1 MQSTRSVA
9 ESLASLSPTRRAE
22 ALRGLTEAQA
32 VALLRDWRFWGRPYQ
47 HEPAGS
53 WRTWL
58 ILAGRGWG
66 KTRTGAETV
75 RQWATSGRYGRIALV
90 ARTAADVRDVIVEGE
105 SGLLAIHR
113 DDERPVWKA
122 SQRRLEWPNG
132 AIATTYSAEEPDQ
145 LRGPQSDAAWC
156 DELAAWRYPETWDQL
171 QFGLRLGDAPRV
183 IVTTTPRPT
192 KLVRLLASA
201 PDTHVTRGKTADNR
215 KNLAPGVV
223 ADLERRYAGTRL
235 GRQELDGEILDDSA
249 GALWRWQWIDAAR
262 VARAPDLRRVVVAID
277 PAASSHDESDETGI
291 VVAGVGHDGRAYVLA
306 DASGRYRPEEWAR
319 TALALYR
326 EHRADAIVAE
336 ANNGG
341 EMVAATLRVHDRGAN
356 VRTVHATRGKAT
368 RAEPVAALYEQARVS
383 HVGALARLEDQL
395 TTWDPAT
402 SRASPDRL
410 DALVWAL
417 TEVMLTDAPSREA
430 TEEHYDF

>member
-1 MQSTRSVA
+1 MPSTRSVA
-9 ESLASLSPTRRAE
+9 ESLASLSPTKRTE
-22 ALRGLTEAQA
+22 ALRGFTEAQA

-47 HEPAGS
+47 HEPAGA

-75 RQWATSGRYGRIALV
+75 RAWATSGRYGRIALV

-215 KNLAPGVV
+215 KNLAPGSTVFSDGLACFGAV
-223 ADLERRYAGTRL
+223 TLAGCTH
-235 GRQELDGEILDDSA
+235 QS
-249 GALWRWQWIDAAR
+249 
-262 VARAPDLRRVVVAID
+262 
-277 PAASSHDESDETGI
+277 T
-291 VVAGVGHDGRAYVLA
+291 VVAGRKPKEVPELQWINTVLGNLKTGLSGSYHGFGFRKYAEQYLGAFAYRFNRRFNL
-306 DASGRYRPEEWAR
+306 R
-319 TALALYR
+319 TLPQRL
-326 EHRADAIVAE
+326 
-336 ANNGG
+336 
-341 EMVAATLRVHDRGAN
+341 L
-356 VRTVHATRGKAT
+356 
-368 RAEPVAALYEQARVS
+368 VAALQCGPHPQRS
-383 HVGALARLEDQL
+383 IRLV
-395 TTWDPAT
+395 A
-402 SRASPDRL
+402 
-410 DALVWAL
+410 DA
-417 TEVMLTDAPSREA
+417 
-430 TEEHYDF
+430 HC